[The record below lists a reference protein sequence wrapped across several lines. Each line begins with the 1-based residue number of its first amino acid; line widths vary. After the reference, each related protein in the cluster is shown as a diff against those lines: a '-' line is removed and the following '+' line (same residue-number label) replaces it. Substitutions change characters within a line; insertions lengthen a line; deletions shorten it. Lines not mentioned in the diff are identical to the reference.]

1 MKQVLAILFL
11 AAIGCNN
18 APEKKA
24 LSMSG
29 AYSML
34 SQAVK
39 GEKIDTTYSNLK
51 QLKIFT
57 DDHMMYA
64 NVNPADSVSSF
75 GIGSYSSSM
84 DTITE
89 TVLYNASDSSAS
101 DSAQTYHLTIEKT
114 AKGYKQII
122 PEIGTGT
129 QKIKLTE
136 EYEIVGTKAS
146 SPLDGLWKM
155 TKGYT
160 VKGTD
165 TSKGDGIQYKM
176 YNAGHFMFGN
186 TWTDSTKKLHTGIG
200 FGTFTMDGT
209 TKVKESVTASTYY
222 QIRGQS
228 FDIEIELTG
237 TDEFKQT
244 LTNKDGS
251 KGIEFYQRV
260 KK

>member
-1 MKQVLAILFL
+1 MKQVLAIFLL
-11 AAIGCNN
+11 AAISCNN
-18 APEKKA
+18 EPEKEA
-24 LSMSG
+24 LALSG

-34 SQAVK
+34 SQSVK
-39 GEKIDTTYSNLK
+39 GEKIDTSYSDLK

-57 DDHMMYA
+57 GDQMMYA
-64 NVNPADSVSSF
+64 NINPADSVSSF
-75 GIGSYSSSM
+75 GVGTYSSSM

-89 TVLYNASDSSAS
+89 TVFYNASDSSAS
-101 DSAQTYHLTIEKT
+101 DSVQSFHLTIEKT

-122 PEIGTGT
+122 PEMGTGT

-136 EYEIVGTKAS
+136 EYEAIGTKAT

-155 TKGYT
+155 TKGYS

-165 TSKGDGIQYKM
+165 TSKGDGMQYKM

-200 FGTFTMDGT
+200 FGTFTMEGT
-209 TKVKESVTASTYY
+209 TKVKESVTASTYFD
-222 QIRGQS
+222 IRGQS
-228 FDIEIELTG
+228 FDIEIEMTG

-244 LTNKDGS
+244 LTYKDGS

>member
-11 AAIGCNN
+11 AAVSCNN
-18 APEKKA
+18 APEKEA
-24 LSMSG
+24 LAMSG

-34 SQAVK
+34 SQSIK
-39 GEKIDTTYSNLK
+39 GEKIDTSYSNLK

-57 DDHMMYA
+57 GDQMMYA

-75 GIGSYSSSM
+75 GIGTYSSSM

-101 DSAQTYHLTIEKT
+101 DSAQSFHLTIEKT

-122 PEIGTGT
+122 PEIGTGE

-136 EYEIVGTKAS
+136 EYETVGTKTTS
-146 SPLDGLWKM
+146 TLDGLWKM
-155 TKGYT
+155 TKSYS

-200 FGTFTMDGT
+200 FGTFIMEGT

-222 QIRGQS
+222 EIRGQS
-228 FDIEIELTG
+228 FDIEIEMTG
-237 TDEFKQT
+237 TDEFKQI
-244 LTNKDGS
+244 LTNKDGT
-251 KGIEFYQRV
+251 KNVEFYQRV

>member
-18 APEKKA
+18 APEKEA
-24 LSMSG
+24 LAMSG

-34 SQAVK
+34 SQSVK
-39 GEKIDTTYSNLK
+39 GEKVDTSYTSLK
-51 QLKIFT
+51 QLKIYT
-57 DDHMMYA
+57 DDQMMYA

-75 GIGSYSSSM
+75 GVGSYSSSM

-89 TVLYNASDSSAS
+89 TVLYNASDSSSS
-101 DSAQTYHLTIEKT
+101 DSAQSYHLTIQKT
-114 AKGYKQII
+114 EKGYSQVI
-122 PEIGTGT
+122 PEIGMGA

-136 EYEIVGTKAS
+136 EYETVGTKTT

-155 TKGYT
+155 TKGYN

-165 TSKGDGIQYKM
+165 TSKSDGIQYKI

-228 FDIEIELTG
+228 FDIEIEMTG

-244 LTNKDGS
+244 LTSKDGS
-251 KGIEFYQRV
+251 KIIEYYQRV